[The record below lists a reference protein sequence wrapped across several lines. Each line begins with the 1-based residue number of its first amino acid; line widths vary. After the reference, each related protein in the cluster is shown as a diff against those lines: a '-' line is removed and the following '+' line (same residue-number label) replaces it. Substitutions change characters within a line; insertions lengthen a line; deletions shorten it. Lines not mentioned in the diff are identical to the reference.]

1 MKFLI
6 KKIFKKINPSSIL
19 NRYRNK
25 NLKKKFS
32 IINKLSIH
40 RKFDYI
46 YKNEIWGKKYGNKF
60 YSGHGSH
67 NQKTILPYINII
79 KQFLSTIKEPMV
91 VDLGCGDFNIGSQI
105 FPLTKKYYGID
116 IVEDLINFNKT
127 KFNHSNLD
135 FIKLNISNDDL
146 PKGDICLVR
155 LVLQHLSNK
164 EISLFINNIINKYK
178 FLIITE
184 ILPIGKFR
192 ANFDIETNF
201 GTRLTYNSG
210 VVLHQPP
217 FNLKFNSMKIL
228 LSTENLL
235 DLSAELDE
243 GKIQTLLYN
252 L

>member
-1 MKFLI
+1 
-6 KKIFKKINPSSIL
+6 
-19 NRYRNK
+19 
-25 NLKKKFS
+25 
-32 IINKLSIH
+32 
-40 RKFDYI
+40 
-46 YKNEIWGKKYGNKF
+46 
-60 YSGHGSH
+60 
-67 NQKTILPYINII
+67 
-79 KQFLSTIKEPMV
+79 MV

-116 IVEDLINFNKT
+116 IVKDLINFNKT

-155 LVLQHLSNK
+155 QVLQHLSNK

-192 ANFDIETNF
+192 ANLNIETNF

-217 FNLKFNSMKIL
+217 FNLKFNSMNIL

-235 DLSAELDE
+235 GLSAELDE